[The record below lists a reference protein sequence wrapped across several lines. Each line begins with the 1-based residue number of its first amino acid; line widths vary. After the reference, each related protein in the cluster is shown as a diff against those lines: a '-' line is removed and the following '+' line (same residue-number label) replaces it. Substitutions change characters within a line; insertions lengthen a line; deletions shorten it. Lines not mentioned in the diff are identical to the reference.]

1 MEDSKVVF
9 WQKRMKVTEG
19 PHYAACTPI
28 WNCPVCKTDYD
39 PGFCKFVK
47 YCYVCGTRI
56 KDGDAEE
63 VIRGH
68 RSNILPFDDALVDS
82 DIVNEIVKPIEV
94 DIESCTQL
102 EK

>member
-9 WQKRMKVTEG
+9 WQKRMKITKEL
-19 PHYAACTPI
+19 HYAACTPV

-56 KDGDAEE
+56 KDGDAEG
-63 VIRGH
+63 IARGY
-68 RSNILPFDDALVDS
+68 RSSIFLLDDALVDS
-82 DIVNEIVKPIEV
+82 DIINEIVEPIEAN
-94 DIESCTQL
+94 L
-102 EK
+102 ED